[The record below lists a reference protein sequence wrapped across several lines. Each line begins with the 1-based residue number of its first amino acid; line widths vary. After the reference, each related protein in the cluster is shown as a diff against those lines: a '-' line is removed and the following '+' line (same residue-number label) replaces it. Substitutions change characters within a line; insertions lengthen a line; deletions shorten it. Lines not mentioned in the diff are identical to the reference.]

1 MEIAG
6 HQIRDAAAE
15 ANLVVWKHNSFRRDC
30 ICIVALAAA
39 IFSGAISGASAEN
52 ANLRTWTHGEYS
64 LTIER
69 TVRGQVFDQDL
80 LTIRRDGKLVHA
92 EVGAHIDFLS
102 PTTGPGQL
110 PELMPITSAAGN
122 DVVIESFSGGAHCCF
137 SIEVATLGE
146 KFEISAPLDL
156 RDAGAVPVKLPPTDL
171 YGFRSADQSYAYRWI
186 YFAASPSPEILIRY
200 DPKRQFTLAVDQ
212 MRKPTLSRKL
222 LQESAQKLREDTQA
236 WRDAGNSPA
245 PDYLRAVLGL
255 IYSGDWEAARKFA
268 FAAWPDWKP
277 GLNAFVQDLFACALP
292 SSPWWAGIAELS
304 GVKPYAAGPDC
315 PAFGR

>member
-1 MEIAG
+1 
-6 HQIRDAAAE
+6 
-15 ANLVVWKHNSFRRDC
+15 VWKHNDFWRDG
-30 ICIVALAAA
+30 ISIVALAAA
-39 IFSGAISGASAEN
+39 IFSSAISGALGGN

-69 TVRGQVFDQDL
+69 TLSGQVFDQDL

-92 EVGAHIDFLS
+92 EVGVHIDFLS

-122 DVVIESFSGGAHCCF
+122 DIVIESFSGGAHCCF

-146 KFEISAPLDL
+146 KFHISAPLDL
-156 RDAGAVPVKLPPTDL
+156 RDAGAMPVKLPPTDL

-186 YFAASPSPEILIRY
+186 YFAASPSPEILVRY
-200 DPKRQFTLAVDQ
+200 DPQRQFTLAIDQ
-212 MRKPTLSRKL
+212 MRKPKLSRKL

-236 WRDAGNSPA
+236 WREAGNSPA

-255 IYSGDWEAARKFA
+255 IYSGDWEGARMFA

-292 SSPWWAGIAELS
+292 SSPWWASIAELN
-304 GVKPYAAGPDC
+304 GVKPYTAGPDC
-315 PAFGR
+315 PALGR